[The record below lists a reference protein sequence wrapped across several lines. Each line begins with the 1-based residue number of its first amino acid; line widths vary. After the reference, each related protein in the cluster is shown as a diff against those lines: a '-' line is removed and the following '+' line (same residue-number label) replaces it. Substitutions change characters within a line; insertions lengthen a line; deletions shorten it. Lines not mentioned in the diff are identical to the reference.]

1 MQAISVKELRQ
12 KFPFVKSELQKGTSF
27 LIIYN
32 SRPIAKLLPFEGEKI
47 GEKIYEEATDEQWNK
62 AALEDINKSIGDDF
76 LTEEEVKYYLSL
88 KPPHG
93 TDIR

>member
-12 KFPFVKSELQKGTSF
+12 KFPFVKSELKKGTSF

-32 SRPIAKLLPFEGEKI
+32 SRPIAKLLPFEGE
-47 GEKIYEEATDEQWNK
+47 EFYEEASDEEWEK
-62 AALEDINKSIGDDF
+62 ASMEDINASLGEDF

-88 KPPHG
+88 KPPHES
-93 TDIR
+93 DLR